1 MKRKSPKIY
10 KVKTGKMKSATAHNV
25 LSAVVMIAAAGLVG
39 FVGYSVAKPFIDDG
53 SSVENN
59 ADLQMNAVVTTTV
72 ADTVATDFSATVTSL
87 LTTGNGSETNTA
99 EKTTTD
105 ITTKT
110 TVKTSAVVTT
120 AALEQESTVTVT
132 TKKTEGTDNT
142 KTQAVTTEATVKNG
156 VSLSNFTEADTAEW
170 LSASVLES
178 KDAFISALDQVKGSN
193 ADVKTIV
200 VPMKLEGGLL
210 NYASNISYVA
220 GTGICEGS
228 LTASEIVSIAKEKG
242 FSVYATISVLEDCQ
256 FPELHRDAGIQLA
269 DGSGR
274 WLDNSPEKG
283 GKPWMS
289 PYSSKTVSYMTAM
302 IQELES
308 AGFSAAICQDFVYP
322 SFYESDR
329 DFIDVE
335 DYFGENRNDAM
346 VALAD
351 AMVEAATGSMTVVL
365 DME

>member
-1 MKRKSPKIY
+1 MTRKSPKIY

-59 ADLQMNAVVTTTV
+59 ADLQMNATVTTTSS
-72 ADTVATDFSATVTSL
+72 DGISTDFSATVTTL
-87 LTTGNGSETNTA
+87 LASGSAIETDTIA
-99 EKTTTD
+99 KTTAST
-105 ITTKT
+105 TTKT
-110 TVKTSAVVTT
+110 AVQTSTFVTT
-120 AALEQESTVTVT
+120 AETEKKSTAAT
-132 TKKTEGTDNT
+132 TKQTESEQNT
-142 KTQAVTTEATVKNG
+142 TTQAVTTEVAAKNG

-178 KDAFISALDQVKGSN
+178 KDAFVSALKQVKGNN
-193 ADVKTIV
+193 ANVKAVV

-220 GTGICEGS
+220 GMGICDGS
-228 LTASEIVSIAKEKG
+228 LTASEIVSIAKEEG
-242 FSVYATISVLEDCQ
+242 FSVYALISVLDDCQ

-269 DGSGR
+269 DGTGR

-302 IQELES
+302 IQELEN
-308 AGFSAAICQDFVYP
+308 AGFSAAICQNFVYP

-329 DFIDVE
+329 DFIDVD

-351 AMVEAATGSMTVVL
+351 AMVEAATGNMTVVL

>member
-39 FVGYSVAKPFIDDG
+39 FVGYSVAKPFIDDD

-59 ADLQMNAVVTTTV
+59 ADLQMNAIVTTTS
-72 ADTVATDFSATVTSL
+72 TDSITTDLSATVTTF
-87 LTTGNGSETNTA
+87 LTSGSVVETNT
-99 EKTTTD
+99 TTKATVD
-105 ITTKT
+105 TTTKT
-110 TVKTSAVVTT
+110 TVQTSTVVTT
-120 AALEQESTVTVT
+120 AKTTAATTNQTES
-132 TKKTEGTDNT
+132 GQNT
-142 KTQAVTTEATVKNG
+142 ATQVVTTEAAAKDG
-156 VSLSNFTEADTAEW
+156 VSLSNFSEADTAEW
-170 LSASVLES
+170 LSASVLEN
-178 KDAFISALDQVKGSN
+178 KEAFVSALEQVKSSN
-193 ADVKTIV
+193 ADIKAVV

-220 GTGICEGS
+220 GMGICDGT
-228 LTASEIVSIAKEKG
+228 LTASEIVSIAKEKEI
-242 FSVYATISVLEDCQ
+242 SVYALISVLDDCQ

-302 IQELES
+302 IQELEN
-308 AGFSAAICQDFVYP
+308 AGFSAAICQNFVYP

>member
-59 ADLQMNAVVTTTV
+59 ADLQMNATVTTTSS
-72 ADTVATDFSATVTSL
+72 DGISTDFSATVTTLSAF
-87 LTTGNGSETNTA
+87 GSAIETDTIA
-99 EKTTTD
+99 KTTAST
-105 ITTKT
+105 TTKT
-110 TVKTSAVVTT
+110 AVQTSTVTT
-120 AALEQESTVTVT
+120 AETEKKSTAAT
-132 TKKTEGTDNT
+132 TKQTESEQNT
-142 KTQAVTTEATVKNG
+142 TTQAVTTEVAAKNG

-178 KDAFISALDQVKGSN
+178 KDAFVSALKQVKGNN
-193 ADVKTIV
+193 ANVKAVV

-220 GTGICEGS
+220 GMGICDGS
-228 LTASEIVSIAKEKG
+228 LTASEIVSIAKEEG
-242 FSVYATISVLEDCQ
+242 FSVYALISVLDDCQ

-269 DGSGR
+269 DGTGR

-302 IQELES
+302 IQELEN
-308 AGFSAAICQDFVYP
+308 AGFSAAICQNFVYP

-329 DFIDVE
+329 NFIDVD

-351 AMVEAATGSMTVVL
+351 AMVEAATGNMTVVL

>member
-59 ADLQMNAVVTTTV
+59 ADLQMNATVTTTSS
-72 ADTVATDFSATVTSL
+72 DGISTDFSATVTTLSAS
-87 LTTGNGSETNTA
+87 GSTIETDTIA
-99 EKTTTD
+99 KTTAST
-105 ITTKT
+105 TTKT
-110 TVKTSAVVTT
+110 DVQTSTVTT
-120 AALEQESTVTVT
+120 AETEKKSTAAT
-132 TKKTEGTDNT
+132 TKQTESEQNT
-142 KTQAVTTEATVKNG
+142 TTQAVTTEVAAKNG

-178 KDAFISALDQVKGSN
+178 KDAFVSALKQVKGNN
-193 ADVKTIV
+193 ANVKAVV

-220 GTGICEGS
+220 GMGICDGS
-228 LTASEIVSIAKEKG
+228 LTASEIVSIAKEEG
-242 FSVYATISVLEDCQ
+242 FSVYALISVLDDCQ

-269 DGSGR
+269 DGTGR

-302 IQELES
+302 IQELEN
-308 AGFSAAICQDFVYP
+308 AGFSAAICQNFVYP

-329 DFIDVE
+329 NFIDVD

-351 AMVEAATGSMTVVL
+351 AMVEAATGNMTVVL

>member
-59 ADLQMNAVVTTTV
+59 ADLQMNATVTTTSS
-72 ADTVATDFSATVTSL
+72 DGISTDFSATVTTLSAS
-87 LTTGNGSETNTA
+87 GSAIETDTIA
-99 EKTTTD
+99 KTTAST
-105 ITTKT
+105 TTKT
-110 TVKTSAVVTT
+110 AVQTSTVTT
-120 AALEQESTVTVT
+120 AETEKKGTAAT
-132 TKKTEGTDNT
+132 TKQTENEQNT
-142 KTQAVTTEATVKNG
+142 TTQAVTTEVAAKNG

-178 KDAFISALDQVKGSN
+178 KDAFVSALKQVKGNN
-193 ADVKTIV
+193 ANVKAVV

-220 GTGICEGS
+220 GMGICDGS
-228 LTASEIVSIAKEKG
+228 LTASEIVSIAKEEG
-242 FSVYATISVLEDCQ
+242 FSVYALISVLDDCQ

-269 DGSGR
+269 DGTGR

-302 IQELES
+302 IQELEN
-308 AGFSAAICQDFVYP
+308 AGFSAAICQNFVYP

-329 DFIDVE
+329 NFIDVD

-351 AMVEAATGSMTVVL
+351 AMVEAATGNMTVVL